1 MALAFTR
8 CLQNL
13 LAFESEDFIIKQTVR
28 TRQ

>member
-1 MALAFTR
+1 
-8 CLQNL
+8 